1 MSKAIKAFKISLCD
15 YVGYTWENIKVHS
28 VEENNIIYSQG
39 NKRSLYKLKESARVF
54 IVKDWIEKEEIQ
66 ENLYEVKKENGF
78 VTISFSPFSADAN
91 DIKKRINFFNKIKEK
106 EIIFK
111 NCNVEEHLFNIL
123 SKKEA
128 IYFDDDF
135 KFQLVDIKNEILKNG
150 ESGEVFNYDDFKKI
164 LDKYKIEITGQH
176 KSTSTRGE
184 LNGRPYLKNFLGPMW
199 NGNNTIRY
207 ETSKTYEVMSN

>member
-1 MSKAIKAFKISLCD
+1 MSKTIKAFKISLCD

-28 VEENNIIYSQG
+28 IESDNVIYSQG
-39 NKRSLYKLKESARVF
+39 NKRSLYKLRESARVF
-54 IVKDWIEKEEIQ
+54 IVKDWVEKEEI
-66 ENLYEVKKENGF
+66 EKNLYEVKIENGF
-78 VTISFSPFSADAN
+78 KSVSFSPFSADAK
-91 DIKKRINFFNKIKEK
+91 DIKKRIDFFNKLKEK

-111 NCNVEEHLFNIL
+111 TCDVEEHLKNIL

-135 KFQLVDIKNEILKNG
+135 SFQLVDINNEILKDG
-150 ESGEVFNYDDFKKI
+150 ESGSVLNYDDFKNL
-164 LDKYKIEITGQH
+164 LDKYGIEIKGQH

-199 NGNNTIRY
+199 NGNNVIRY